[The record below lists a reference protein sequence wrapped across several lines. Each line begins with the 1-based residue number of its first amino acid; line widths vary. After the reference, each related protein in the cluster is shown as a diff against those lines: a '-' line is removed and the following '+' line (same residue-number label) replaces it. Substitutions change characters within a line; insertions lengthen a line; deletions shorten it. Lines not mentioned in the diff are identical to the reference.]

1 MLAIVD
7 LLLLAILPFI
17 GGRRIIRI
25 LNPYFLKLMF
35 KIRTIKTTRTNPR
48 RNKHKNNN
56 PKMLK
61 NLKLPNIHKISN

>member
-1 MLAIVD
+1 
-7 LLLLAILPFI
+7 
-17 GGRRIIRI
+17 
-25 LNPYFLKLMF
+25 MF